1 MENQIVSVTVQ
12 ELSAVVNGKNS
23 FSKEMLALYRG
34 EIKMLRAEKK
44 ARLGS
49 LDVAGITVIV
59 AELIR
64 QGFTLSD
71 TKEKSGKRIDKVAVE
86 FTRKSQQT
94 ELQRIDVELE
104 KMLAR
109 RALLTPKPVVKTET
123 AIAA

>member
-1 MENQIVSVTVQ
+1 MQNQIVSVNAQ
-12 ELSAVVNGKNS
+12 SLSEIVNGKNS
-23 FSKEMLALYRG
+23 FTKEMLVLHRE
-34 EIKMLRAEKK
+34 EIKALRAEKK

-71 TKEKSGKRIDKVAVE
+71 TKEKAGTRIDKVAVE

-109 RALLTPKPVVKTET
+109 RALLTPKPVVKAET